1 MSSTAV
7 GLWTLKMNTPMGPG
21 EGALRIE
28 DGDDGPV
35 GTVTVQPL
43 GELALR
49 DLQVDGNDLTW
60 SVKGKM
66 PFPITANF
74 TAVVDGDNIRGQM
87 KSKMVNGDFEGTRT
101 AAG

>member
-1 MSSTAV
+1 MTSTAV
-7 GLWTLKMNTPMGPG
+7 GLWALKMTTPMGPG

-28 DGDDGPV
+28 ESDDGFV

-60 SVKGKM
+60 NVKGKM

-74 TAVVDGDNIRGQM
+74 TATVDGDTIRGQM
-87 KSKMVNGDFEGTRT
+87 KSKMVNGDFEGSRT

>member
-1 MSSTAV
+1 
-7 GLWTLKMNTPMGPG
+7 MGPG

-28 DGDDGPV
+28 EGADGLA
-35 GTVTVQPL
+35 GTVTVQPI

-49 DLQVDGNDLTW
+49 DLKVDGNELTW

-74 TAVVDGDNIRGQM
+74 TAAIDGDNIRGQM
-87 KSKMVNGDFEGTRT
+87 KSKMVNGEFEGTRNV
-101 AAG
+101 AG

>member
-1 MSSTAV
+1 
-7 GLWTLKMNTPMGPG
+7 MGPG

-28 DGDDGPV
+28 EGEDGLV

-49 DLQVDGNDLTW
+49 DLQVNDNELTW

-74 TAVVDGDNIRGQM
+74 IAGIEGDIIRGQM

-101 AAG
+101 PAG

>member
-1 MSSTAV
+1 MT
-7 GLWTLKMNTPMGPG
+7 TPMGPG

-28 DGDDGPV
+28 EGDDGLV

-49 DLQVDGNDLTW
+49 DLQVHGNDLTW

-74 TAVVDGDNIRGQM
+74 TAVIDGDNIRGQM